1 MFRELNMCFR
11 EAGAMFPFR
20 DQSILSI
27 EAELKCM
34 VRQETIFHDVSLTQC
49 CLPVTF
55 SLNYV
60 AILLNKMFCLTCCV
74 R

>member
-34 VRQETIFHDVSLTQC
+34 VRQGTVFHDVC
-49 CLPVTF
+49 YFAFYF
-55 SLNYV
+55 S
-60 AILLNKMFCLTCCV
+60 MMCP
-74 R
+74 